1 MLIIGRVLHSI
12 RTFGSGFDA
21 GSKGNTMLR
30 KTMLALAD
38 NDAVTRFVT
47 TNRISR
53 DLAFRFVAGETFD
66 ESLSASHDL
75 LNAGMMLT
83 LDLLGEN
90 ISDPELAEK
99 AATEYCTMLDRI
111 AETGANSTISV
122 KLTMLGL
129 DISDEFAH
137 DLMIRV
143 LDRARVYNNFVRIDM
158 EGSAYTQ
165 RTLDIF
171 YALHEVYG
179 DTVGIVL
186 QSYLYRNDRDVDEA
200 IERGAKVRLVKGAYA
215 EPETHAYPRKADVD
229 AAYRRQMERLMDH
242 GNYPA
247 IATQDEAIIDVA
259 LGYAMRMGIDQ
270 SRYEFQMM
278 YGIRE
283 DLQYQLV
290 EQGYNMRV
298 YVPFGD
304 MWYPYF
310 MRRMGERPA
319 NLMFAI
325 KNFVR

>member
-1 MLIIGRVLHSI
+1 
-12 RTFGSGFDA
+12 
-21 GSKGNTMLR
+21 MLR
-30 KTMLALAD
+30 KAMLALAD
-38 NDAVTRFVT
+38 NDRVTRFVT
-47 TNRISR
+47 KNQISR
-53 DLAFRFVAGETFD
+53 DLAFKFVAGETLD
-66 ESLSASHDL
+66 ESLSASHNL

-90 ISDPELAEK
+90 ISDPHLAEHS
-99 AATEYCTMLDRI
+99 ATEYCTMLDRI
-111 AETGANSTISV
+111 AETSTDSTISV

-143 LDRARVYNNFVRIDM
+143 LDRAKVHNNFVRIDM
-158 EGSAYTQ
+158 EGSDYTQ

-171 YALHEVYG
+171 YDLHDTYG

-200 IERGAKVRLVKGAYA
+200 INRGAKVRLVKGAYA
-215 EPETHAYPRKADVD
+215 EPETLAYPRKADVD
-229 AAYRRQMERLMDH
+229 AAFRRQMERLMDH

-247 IATQDEAIIDVA
+247 IATQDDAIIDVA
-259 LGYAMRMGIDQ
+259 RGYAMRMGIEK
-270 SRYEFQMM
+270 SRFEFQMM

-283 DLQYQLV
+283 ELQYDLV
-290 EQGYNMRV
+290 GNGYNMRV

-319 NLMFAI
+319 NLMFALR
-325 KNFVR
+325 NMVQ

>member
-1 MLIIGRVLHSI
+1 
-12 RTFGSGFDA
+12 
-21 GSKGNTMLR
+21 MLR

-38 NDAVTRFVT
+38 NDFVTRTVT
-47 TNRISR
+47 SNRISR

-66 ESLSASHDL
+66 ESLASSKDL

-90 ISDPELAEK
+90 LSEPHLAEQ

-143 LDRARVYNNFVRIDM
+143 LDRARIYNNFVRIDM

-171 YALHEVYG
+171 YALRETYG

-186 QSYLYRNDRDVDEA
+186 QSYLYRNDRDVEQA
-200 IERGAKVRLVKGAYA
+200 IEQGAKVRLVKGAYA
-215 EPETHAYPRKADVD
+215 EPETHAYPKKADVD
-229 AAYRRQMERLMDH
+229 AAFRRQMERLMDD

-247 IATQDEAIIDVA
+247 IATQDDAIIDVA
-259 LGYAMRMGIDQ
+259 RGYAMRMGIDK
-270 SRYEFQMM
+270 SRFEFQMM

-283 DLQYQLV
+283 DIQYELV
-290 EQGYNMRV
+290 EAGYNMRV
-298 YVPFGD
+298 YVPFGE

-319 NLMFAI
+319 NLMFAL

>member
-1 MLIIGRVLHSI
+1 
-12 RTFGSGFDA
+12 
-21 GSKGNTMLR
+21 MLR

-38 NDAVTRFVT
+38 NDFVTRTVT
-47 TNRISR
+47 SNRISR

-66 ESLSASHDL
+66 ESLASSKDL

-90 ISDPELAEK
+90 LSEPHLAEQ

-143 LDRARVYNNFVRIDM
+143 LDRARIHNNFVRIDM

-171 YALHEVYG
+171 YALRETYG

-186 QSYLYRNDRDVDEA
+186 QSYLYRNDRDVEQA

-215 EPETHAYPRKADVD
+215 EPETHAYPKKVDVD
-229 AAYRRQMERLMDH
+229 AAFRRQMERLMDD

-247 IATQDEAIIDVA
+247 IATQDDAIIDVA
-259 LGYAMRMGIDQ
+259 RGYAMRMGIDK
-270 SRYEFQMM
+270 SRFEFQMM

-283 DLQYQLV
+283 NIQYQLV
-290 EQGYNMRV
+290 EAGYNMRV
-298 YVPFGD
+298 YVPFGE

-319 NLMFAI
+319 NLMFAL

>member
-1 MLIIGRVLHSI
+1 MMPAHATLHS
-12 RTFGSGFDA
+12 GSETRRCTA
-21 GSKGNTMLR
+21 GSKGRAMLR

-38 NDAVTRFVT
+38 NEFVTRTVT

-53 DLAFRFVAGETFD
+53 DLAFRFVAGENFD
-66 ESLSASHDL
+66 EALSASRHL
-75 LNAGMMLT
+75 LDSGMMLT
-83 LDLLGEN
+83 MDLLGEHV
-90 ISDPELAEK
+90 SDPELAKES
-99 AATEYCTMLDRI
+99 ANEYCTILDRI
-111 AETGANSTISV
+111 AESGASSTISV

-143 LDRARVYNNFVRIDM
+143 LDKAKLHGNFVRIDM

-171 YALHEVYG
+171 YDLLRTYG

-186 QSYLYRNDRDVDEA
+186 QTYLYRNDRDVDEA

-215 EPETHAYPRKADVD
+215 EPETHAYQRKSDVD
-229 AAYRRQMERLMDH
+229 AAFRRQMERLLDH

-247 IATQDEAIIDVA
+247 IATQDDAIIDVA
-259 LGYAMRMGIDQ
+259 RGYAMRMGIEQ
-270 SRYEFQMM
+270 SRFEFQMM

-283 DLQYQLV
+283 ELQHELV

-298 YVPFGD
+298 YVPYGEK
-304 MWYPYF
+304 WYPYF

-319 NLMFAI
+319 NLLFALRNI
-325 KNFVR
+325 VRP

>member
-1 MLIIGRVLHSI
+1 MARL
-12 RTFGSGFDA
+12 A
-21 GSKGNTMLR
+21 GSKGNVMLR
-30 KTMLALAD
+30 KAMLALAD
-38 NDAVTRFVT
+38 NELATRIVT

-53 DLAFRFVAGETFD
+53 DLAFKFVAGETLED
-66 ESLSASHDL
+66 SLSASQNL

-90 ISDPELAEK
+90 ISDPHRAEQS
-99 AATEYCTMLDRI
+99 ATEYCTMLDRI
-111 AETGANSTISV
+111 AETSTNSTISV

-129 DISDEFAH
+129 DISDDFAR

-143 LDRARVYNNFVRIDM
+143 LDRAKVHNNFVRIDM

-171 YALHEVYG
+171 YDLHDTYG

-186 QSYLYRNDRDVDEA
+186 QSYLYRNDRDVDQA

-215 EPETHAYPRKADVD
+215 EPETLAYPKKSDVD

-247 IATQDEAIIDVA
+247 IATQDDAIIDVA
-259 LGYAMRMGIDQ
+259 RGYAMRMGIDR
-270 SRYEFQMM
+270 SRFEFQMM

-283 DLQYQLV
+283 ELQYELV

-319 NLMFAI
+319 NLMFALR
-325 KNFVR
+325 NMVQ

>member
-1 MLIIGRVLHSI
+1 
-12 RTFGSGFDA
+12 
-21 GSKGNTMLR
+21 MLR

-38 NDAVTRFVT
+38 NDFVTRTVT
-47 TNRISR
+47 SNRITR
-53 DLAFRFVAGETFD
+53 DLAFRFVAGENFD
-66 ESLSASHDL
+66 ESLSASHNL
-75 LNAGMMLT
+75 LNAGMTLT

-90 ISDPELAEK
+90 LTDPYLAQQ
-99 AATEYCTMLDRI
+99 AADEYCTILNRI
-111 AETGANSTISV
+111 AETGTPSTISI

-129 DISDEFAH
+129 DISSEFAH

-143 LDRARVYNNFVRIDM
+143 LDRAKLHNNFVRIDM
-158 EGSAYTQ
+158 EGSAHTQ

-171 YALHEVYG
+171 YDLHETYG

-229 AAYRRQMERLMDH
+229 AAFRRQMERLLDH

-247 IATQDEAIIDVA
+247 IATQDDAIIDVA
-259 LGYAMRMGIDQ
+259 RGYAMRMGIAK
-270 SRYEFQMM
+270 SRFEFQMM

-283 DLQYQLV
+283 ELQYELV
-290 EQGYNMRV
+290 EAGYNMRV
-298 YVPFGD
+298 YVPYGE

-319 NLMFAI
+319 NLLFALRNI
-325 KNFVR
+325 VRP

>member
-1 MLIIGRVLHSI
+1 
-12 RTFGSGFDA
+12 
-21 GSKGNTMLR
+21 MLR

-38 NDAVTRFVT
+38 NDFVTRTVT
-47 TNRISR
+47 TNRMSR
-53 DLAFRFVAGETFD
+53 DLAFRFVAGENFD
-66 ESLSASHDL
+66 EALSASHNL

-83 LDLLGEN
+83 MDLLGEN
-90 ISDPELAEK
+90 ITDPGLAEQS
-99 AATEYCTMLDRI
+99 ATEYCTILDRI
-111 AETGANSTISV
+111 AETGAASTISV

-129 DISDEFAH
+129 DISDDFAH
-137 DLMIRV
+137 DLMIRI
-143 LDRARVYNNFVRIDM
+143 LDTAKMHGNFVRIDM
-158 EGSAYTQ
+158 ESSAHTQ

-186 QSYLYRNDRDVDEA
+186 QSSLYRNDQDVEDA
-200 IERGAKVRLVKGAYA
+200 IDRGARVRLVKGAYA

-229 AAYRRQMERLMDH
+229 AAFRRQMERLLDH

-259 LGYAMRMGIDQ
+259 RGYSMRIGIDN
-270 SRYEFQMM
+270 SRFEFQMM

-283 DLQYQLV
+283 DLQYELV
-290 EQGYNMRV
+290 NQGYNMRV
-298 YVPFGD
+298 YVPYGE

-319 NLMFAI
+319 NLFFALRNI
-325 KNFVR
+325 VRS

>member
-1 MLIIGRVLHSI
+1 
-12 RTFGSGFDA
+12 
-21 GSKGNTMLR
+21 MLR

-38 NDAVTRFVT
+38 NDFVTRTVR

-53 DLAFRFVAGETFD
+53 DLAFRFVAGENFD
-66 ESLSASHDL
+66 EALSASHNL
-75 LNAGMMLT
+75 LNAGMTLT

-90 ISDPELAEK
+90 VTDPDLAK
-99 AATEYCTMLDRI
+99 AAANEYCTILDRI
-111 AETGANSTISV
+111 AETGTSSTISV

-143 LDRARVYNNFVRIDM
+143 LDKAKLHGNFVRIDM

-171 YALHEVYG
+171 YALHATYG

-186 QSYLYRNDRDVDEA
+186 QSYLYRNDRDVEQA
-200 IERGAKVRLVKGAYA
+200 IEHGAKVRLVKGAYA
-215 EPETHAYPRKADVD
+215 EPETHAYPRKSDVD
-229 AAYRRQMERLMDH
+229 SAFRRQMERLLDH

-247 IATQDEAIIDVA
+247 IATQDDAIIDVA
-259 LGYAMRMGIDQ
+259 RGYAMRIGIDK
-270 SRYEFQMM
+270 SRFEFQMM

-283 DLQYQLV
+283 DLQRELV
-290 EQGYNMRV
+290 EEGYNMRV
-298 YVPFGD
+298 YVPYGD

-319 NLMFAI
+319 NLLFALRNI
-325 KNFVR
+325 VRP

>member
-1 MLIIGRVLHSI
+1 
-12 RTFGSGFDA
+12 
-21 GSKGNTMLR
+21 MLR

-38 NDAVTRFVT
+38 NEFVTRTVT

-53 DLAFRFVAGETFD
+53 DLAFRFVAGENFD
-66 ESLSASHDL
+66 EALSASRHL
-75 LNAGMMLT
+75 LDSGMMLT
-83 LDLLGEN
+83 MDLLGEHV
-90 ISDPELAEK
+90 SDPELAKES
-99 AATEYCTMLDRI
+99 ANEYCTILDRI
-111 AETGANSTISV
+111 AESGASSTISV

-143 LDRARVYNNFVRIDM
+143 LDKAKLHGNFVRIDM

-171 YALHEVYG
+171 YDLLRTYG

-186 QSYLYRNDRDVDEA
+186 QTYLYRNDRDVDEA

-215 EPETHAYPRKADVD
+215 EPETHAYQRKSDVD
-229 AAYRRQMERLMDH
+229 AAFRRQMERLLDH

-247 IATQDEAIIDVA
+247 IATQDDAIIDVA
-259 LGYAMRMGIDQ
+259 RGYAMRMGIEQ
-270 SRYEFQMM
+270 SRFEFQMM

-283 DLQYQLV
+283 ELQHELV

-298 YVPFGD
+298 YVPYGEK
-304 MWYPYF
+304 WYPYF

-319 NLMFAI
+319 NLLFALRNI
-325 KNFVR
+325 VRP